1 MRQSPLPQRD
11 RPGRTARHAHLRR
24 HCGHRDDPT
33 RARWLRPLH
42 PHYPRSSAE
51 HALRPPR
58 LAARAAGRR
67 RCRGTTDRPHGVDR
81 QQYRAAPP
89 FRGAHRRRSGRSA
102 PASQERQGR
111 WWLAQDRYPS
121 PARRGGQGGGL
132 QEREKH
138 MVNRVILVG
147 RLTRD
152 PEIVV
157 SPKGLTIAK
166 LRLATNSYSKDDDG
180 NRQEDVQY
188 HSLVAFDRLA
198 SICQEFLT
206 RGKLI
211 YAEGRLRSHEWD
223 GKDGLRRYTTEVVM
237 DQMKMLSPKAE
248 SVVDNGQPVAEP
260 VSA

>member
-1 MRQSPLPQRD
+1 
-11 RPGRTARHAHLRR
+11 
-24 HCGHRDDPT
+24 
-33 RARWLRPLH
+33 
-42 PHYPRSSAE
+42 
-51 HALRPPR
+51 
-58 LAARAAGRR
+58 
-67 RCRGTTDRPHGVDR
+67 
-81 QQYRAAPP
+81 
-89 FRGAHRRRSGRSA
+89 
-102 PASQERQGR
+102 
-111 WWLAQDRYPS
+111 
-121 PARRGGQGGGL
+121 
-132 QEREKH
+132 

-198 SICQEFLT
+198 AICQEFLT

-237 DQMKMLSPKAE
+237 RSEEHTSELQSRPHLVCRLLLEKNKCHHFSL
-248 SVVDNGQPVAEP
+248 V
-260 VSA
+260 